1 MQEIKDWL
9 QSENKD
15 FNAGLLLF
23 QKYSRN
29 RAILLYLARKKDIEK
44 LEYELMKLAQFD
56 DLKPIE
62 HQSPVSSNF
71 IKKPAVLTEADE
83 VHKLMQSRSVKREDL
98 PEELQV
104 IYDGIA
110 DAYKLQRVYH
120 EKMKLA
126 TTDEARAELRDKVV
140 ECDNII
146 GFGWDQIDESIN
158 LPDGKTPENPDVAK
172 LVGAARTYLSR
183 AIKDFK
189 PENTAKILE
198 RVETLIKFKASVKAE
213 TRLKLI
219 ELHVIEEN
227 SNLLGE

>member
-1 MQEIKDWL
+1 
-9 QSENKD
+9 
-15 FNAGLLLF
+15 
-23 QKYSRN
+23 
-29 RAILLYLARKKDIEK
+29 
-44 LEYELMKLAQFD
+44 
-56 DLKPIE
+56 
-62 HQSPVSSNF
+62 
-71 IKKPAVLTEADE
+71 
-83 VHKLMQSRSVKREDL
+83 MQSRSVKREDL
-98 PEELQV
+98 PEEMQV

-120 EKMKLA
+120 EKLKLA
-126 TTDEARAELRDKVV
+126 TTDEARAELRLKAI
-140 ECDNII
+140 ECDDII

-189 PENTAKILE
+189 EENTAKIIE